1 MPLNLGNILRQLA
14 QQESAPQPDHS
25 EFLQRLFGGEQPI
38 NVLQQAQLPQDAPQ
52 PSQIPQQQAT
62 PQTSRP
68 RRSFLDVLGGISDV
82 LARVGGAEAMYQPT
96 LDARHDREMADQ
108 FNTQKLSLGNF
119 ELGDKGNQRAAQA
132 LLGLKAIQKGGG
144 DINTAWPLL
153 AQNAGIPADQAA
165 QLGQIFGQNPEMLDG
180 VIASLG
186 GQQSQEFGLQPFFAQ
201 DESGNLVAYQLGKDG
216 NVHKVALPEGQSPI
230 DPMKF
235 IDVGN
240 AQVGVGERSGAPRRI
255 LPKGEAPGKLAD
267 RQSRERIAGRNNRT
281 AITIAGMPAR
291 GGAGKASEDARS
303 PVAFQGALDILDQM
317 DNAVERMASAGS
329 INAPGQTPA
338 QRIGATAMETV
349 PFLERVTNPEGY
361 TARQDLNRLRAR
373 AVTEIVP
380 LLSSIKIGG
389 KNIDSAAEAK
399 RFDNMFSNVTD
410 AASARRASNEARQRI
425 QYLISHADKPG
436 VPSTAP
442 RSSRSITPRR
452 AAGKPTVSNW

>member
-1 MPLNLGNILRQLA
+1 MPLNLGNILQQLA

-52 PSQIPQQQAT
+52 PAQIPQQVQQPQQAPRT
-62 PQTSRP
+62 
-68 RRSFLDVLGGISDV
+68 RRSFLDTLGGISDV

-108 FNTQKLSLGNF
+108 FNTQKLTLGNF
-119 ELGDKGNQRAAQA
+119 EVGDKGNQRAAQA

-153 AQNAGIPADQAA
+153 AQNAGIPADRAA
-165 QLGQIFGQNPEMLDG
+165 QLADIFGQHPEALDG

-201 DESGNLVAYQLGKDG
+201 DDSGNLVAYQLGKDG

-267 RQSRERIAGRNNRT
+267 RESRERIAGRNNRT

-291 GGAGKASEDARS
+291 GGGKTGEDARS

-317 DNAVERMASAGS
+317 DNAVSRMASAGS
-329 INAPGQTPA
+329 INAPGQTPK

-425 QYLISHADKPG
+425 QYLMSHADKPA
-436 VPSTAP
+436 AP
-442 RSSRSITPRR
+442 RPSRSITPRR